1 MTSSP
6 VQRVDMTQT
15 PVHAD
20 PRPAFAA
27 ALDRTVDVLRSLK
40 PDDRNRPTPCAEYDV
55 EQLTA
60 HIVAVVRR
68 VAAFGRGDD
77 PFSVAQL
84 VAGLRVEDA
93 AAQFLAARAEQEAVW
108 ADDAVLGRMLVLPFA
123 TLPGA
128 ISLAIYVSE
137 VTVHTWDL
145 ATALG
150 VRVDWD
156 DDVVGGALFAMEQ
169 ALPASQRGADNGVP
183 FGDVVPTADD
193 APAIDRLVAWV
204 GRDPSW
210 AV

>member
-1 MTSSP
+1 
-6 VQRVDMTQT
+6 
-15 PVHAD
+15 
-20 PRPAFAA
+20 
-27 ALDRTVDVLRSLK
+27 
-40 PDDRNRPTPCAEYDV
+40 
-55 EQLTA
+55 
-60 HIVAVVRR
+60 
-68 VAAFGRGDD
+68 
-77 PFSVAQL
+77 
-84 VAGLRVEDA
+84 
-93 AAQFLAARAEQEAVW
+93 
-108 ADDAVLGRMLVLPFA
+108 MLVLPFA

-156 DDVVGGALFAMEQ
+156 DAVVSGALLAMEQ
-169 ALPASQRGADNGVP
+169 ALPPSQRGADNGVP
-183 FGDVVPTADD
+183 FGDVVPTPDD